1 MTASISSRSRRTTCV
16 PRWAF
21 VLQDTH
27 LFTGTVMDNIRY
39 GRLDA
44 TDEECRAA
52 ARLANAELFIRRL
65 PDGFNTMLTGDG
77 H

>member
-1 MTASISSRSRRTTCV
+1 
-16 PRWAF
+16 
-21 VLQDTH
+21 
-27 LFTGTVMDNIRY
+27 MDNIRY

-77 H
+77 TTSPRASASCLPLRVRRWPTRRC